1 MSILDMDV
9 TAHRDPAYIRNRE
22 FARVRKGYDPDQ
34 VRDFLH
40 ELARWFD
47 DLETD
52 LATARVEAERMVN
65 GLMERRNALSAE
77 LHATKTRLM
86 GIVTRLEEDPAAPEP
101 GPS

>member
-9 TAHRDPAYIRNRE
+9 TARRDPAYIRSRE

-40 ELARWFD
+40 QLAGWFD

-52 LATARVEAERMVN
+52 LASARAEHLIRV
-65 GLMERRNALSAE
+65 
-77 LHATKTRLM
+77 
-86 GIVTRLEEDPAAPEP
+86 GID
-101 GPS
+101 